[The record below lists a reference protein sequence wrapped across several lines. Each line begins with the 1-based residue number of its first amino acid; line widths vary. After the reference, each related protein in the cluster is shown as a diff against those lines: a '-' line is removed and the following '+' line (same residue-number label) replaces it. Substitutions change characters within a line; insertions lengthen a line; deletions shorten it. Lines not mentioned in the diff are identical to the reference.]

1 MRIWVNN
8 QTILLADGMTVRSAL
23 LRAGLLKEIEQG
35 ARVLDEWG
43 HEIGLDGALEE
54 GSRIRVV
61 SGSQP
66 ANTRRSQKGP

>member
-1 MRIWVNN
+1 MRIWVND

-23 LRAGLLKEIEQG
+23 IRAGLQEEMEQG
-35 ARVLDEWG
+35 ARVLDGWG

-61 SGSQP
+61 PGTQP
-66 ANTRRSQKGP
+66 ATPKRS